1 MQTKLK
7 IIVAAVMLGTATL
20 AGAQAPS
27 RAQTFASQFSSM
39 QTLSANT
46 ASTYAYKPTP
56 ALSKTAQDP
65 VAMESLGDRY
75 ADLQAQS
82 SNSSNFE
89 PAPTLTRIAA
99 DPVGHEPFADAYALM
114 QAASSNSGEYGF
126 RPGSDAP
133 AALANNTTVQGKRLT
148 RIAQTPV
155 ETAMPTNVASQ
166 K

>member
-7 IIVAAVMLGTATL
+7 IIAAAVMLGTATL
-20 AGAQAPS
+20 AAAQAPS
-27 RAQTFASQFSSM
+27 RAQTFASQFSSF
-39 QTLSANT
+39 QTLSAST
-46 ASTYAYKPTP
+46 ASTYAYKASPV
-56 ALSKTAQDP
+56 LSRTAQDP
-65 VAMESLGDRY
+65 VATESFGDQY

-89 PAPTLTRIAA
+89 PTPTLTRIAA
-99 DPVGHEPFADAYALM
+99 DPVGHESFAHVYAQM

-155 ETAMPTNVASQ
+155 ETATPTNVASQ